1 MLPPYERV
9 PKQPLKKRGKDLL
22 KASKD
27 ALQGR
32 RVSTSEYMKRLDK
45 CYSCPYMQKRMGT
58 CKLCSCVMKIKALAP
73 SVGCPI
79 GEWLPS
85 DSGVKRG

>member
-9 PKQPLKKRGKDLL
+9 KKQPLKERSKDLIN
-22 KASKD
+22 ASKD

-32 RVSTSEYMKRLDK
+32 RVSTDEYMKRLNI
-45 CYSCPYMQKRMGT
+45 CYECPYMQKRMGT

-73 SVGCPI
+73 SVSCPI
-79 GEWLPS
+79 DKWLAS
-85 DSGVKRG
+85 DF